1 MDQTLE
7 TVEFLFGSGH
17 SFATAHLPPM
27 GGVRTVQG
35 GYDLPI
41 RFKNMLATSVPS
53 DNDSPI
59 RRLHEDVVPSSPSRI
74 L

>member
-7 TVEFLFGSGH
+7 TVEFLVRSGH
-17 SFATAHLPPM
+17 SVATAYLRPM

-35 GYDLPI
+35 GNDLPI
-41 RFKNMLATSVPS
+41 RFKNMLATSGPS
-53 DNDSPI
+53 D
-59 RRLHEDVVPSSPSRI
+59 HESAVSGLQEDIVPPCPLRI